1 MTHIARDVDKAGSK
15 QHKKESVEAVTIIE
29 APPIVVVGIVGYVK
43 TPRGLRSLT
52 TVWAKHLSDEFRRR
66 LYKNWYKSKNK
77 KAFTKY
83 TKEESDRSK
92 NADKELAKIKK
103 HCQIVRVIAHTQ
115 VSKVKIGQKKAH
127 VIEIQV
133 NGGSVADKVDFG
145 YKLFEQQVSAK
156 SVFSQNEMI
165 DVLGVT
171 KGHGFKGVVSRWHVT
186 KLPRK
191 THKGLRKVAC
201 IGSWHPARIGWSVA
215 RAGQKGY
222 FHRTEINKKIYRI
235 GESDHRIFM
244 LADSQQSPFLSLQ
257 LAFTNALR
265 FPGDA
270 AKKADGSI
278 EHKNATTEFDL
289 TEKSI
294 TPMGGFPHYGIVNE
308 DYIMIKGCCVGVKK
322 RVLTLRKTLLNQT
335 SRNAQVCAL
344 ALLLIAHDRIAQLSM
359 SCPACSP
366 RKKLLSTCTKFR
378 RPVAHAYRCVPAG
391 GDQPQVH
398 RHLVQVRPRP
408 LPDGGRE
415 VQVHGPA
422 QEGPGQ
428 GGRRRRP
435 VGGAGQ
441 ASTAVVW
448 AGAERLVGGGAA
460 LTVVVHVRIASFF

>member
-1 MTHIARDVDKAGSK
+1 MGYKAGMTHIMRDVDKPGSK

-29 APPIVVVGIVGYVK
+29 APPICVVGIVGYVK

-52 TVWAKHLSDEFRRR
+52 TIWAKHLSDEFRRR

-83 TKEESDRSK
+83 TKEQTERSK
-92 NADKELAKIKK
+92 NAEKELAKIKK
-103 HCQIVRVIAHTQ
+103 HCQVVRVIAHTQ
-115 VSKVKIGQKKAH
+115 VSKVKIGQKKSH
-127 VIEIQV
+127 VMEIQI
-133 NGGSVADKVDFG
+133 NGGSVADKVDYG
-145 YKLFEQQVSAK
+145 YKLFEQQVTAK

-165 DVLGVT
+165 DVIGVT

-235 GESDHRIFM
+235 G
-244 LADSQQSPFLSLQ
+244 
-257 LAFTNALR
+257 
-265 FPGDA
+265 DA
-270 AKKADGSI
+270 SKKADGKV
-278 EHKNATTEFDL
+278 EHKNATTEADL

-335 SRNAQVCAL
+335 SRNALEEINLKFIDTSSKFGHGRFQTADEKSKFMGVLKKDLVKEA
-344 ALLLIAHDRIAQLSM
+344 AAAQ
-359 SCPACSP
+359 
-366 RKKLLSTCTKFR
+366 K
-378 RPVAHAYRCVPAG
+378 
-391 GDQPQVH
+391 
-398 RHLVQVRPRP
+398 
-408 LPDGGRE
+408 
-415 VQVHGPA
+415 
-422 QEGPGQ
+422 
-428 GGRRRRP
+428 
-435 VGGAGQ
+435 
-441 ASTAVVW
+441 
-448 AGAERLVGGGAA
+448 
-460 LTVVVHVRIASFF
+460 